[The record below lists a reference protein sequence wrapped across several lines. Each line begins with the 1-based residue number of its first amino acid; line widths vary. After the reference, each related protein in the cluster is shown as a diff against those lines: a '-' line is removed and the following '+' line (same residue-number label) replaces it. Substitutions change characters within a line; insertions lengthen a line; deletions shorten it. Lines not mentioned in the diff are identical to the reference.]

1 LAQWHVSAVY
11 WLQRSVVLI
20 HSQQGVEGL
29 SDYLQDYATT
39 RVPEDRTIGGL
50 RIGMINGVLVFAV
63 PGLVAGVQI
72 GGALGLERGIRAF
85 LIGGLFLSVVGTV
98 VGIIGVR
105 NRVSSYVLTQFVFGR
120 MGANILNLAI
130 AVALLGWYGV
140 NMDLLSAT
148 LQHLGEQLFGY
159 RPTGWLVEIAAGV
172 LMTITAIYGFQLLEK
187 LSSFIVPILF
197 LLTAYLGIKS
207 FYAFDGDLQR
217 VVEGSYLMTD
227 GEAVT
232 AIVGGFIVSAVL
244 MSDFTRFARKDTDA
258 AIAAFL
264 PFLLLSCVA
273 YLAAAIAA
281 IVLQESDVLVILLTM
296 GLGVGALGLVF
307 LSTWITNVV
316 NLYSCSLSLAS
327 VVRGRKQWHLTIV
340 AGVFATLAAMLNILE
355 NYTSFLFG
363 LSIIFAPIG
372 GIFIVDFYLL
382 RARQPYPLESLE
394 SDKATRIV
402 ALVAWGTGTGVA
414 VLSSQGVLTL
424 TGFEV
429 ADALLSAMLAYS
441 VMAWR
446 TPANRRRNIDISD
459 G

>member
-1 LAQWHVSAVY
+1 
-11 WLQRSVVLI
+11 
-20 HSQQGVEGL
+20 L
-29 SDYLQDYATT
+29 SDYLQDFATT
-39 RVPEDRTIGGL
+39 PVPEDRTISGL

-72 GGALGLERGIRAF
+72 GSALGLERGIRAF
-85 LIGGLFLSVVGTV
+85 VIGGLFLSVVGTV
-98 VGIIGVR
+98 IGIIGVR

-148 LQHLGEQLFGY
+148 LQHLGVQLFDY
-159 RPTGWLVEIAAGV
+159 RPTGWIVEIIAGV
-172 LMTITAIYGFQLLEK
+172 LMTFTAIYGFQLLEK

-197 LLTAYLGIKS
+197 LLTTYLGIKS
-207 FYAFDGDLQR
+207 FYAFDGDMQR
-217 VVEGSYLMTD
+217 VVAGSFSMTD
-227 GEAVT
+227 GAAVT
-232 AIVGGFIVSAVL
+232 AIVGGFVVSAVL
-244 MSDFTRFARKDTDA
+244 MSDFTRFARKDSDA
-258 AIAAFL
+258 AVAAFM
-264 PFLLLSCVA
+264 PFLVLSSVA
-273 YLAAAIAA
+273 YMAAAIAA
-281 IVLQESDVLVILLTM
+281 IVLQQADILVILLTM

-340 AGVFATLAAMLNILE
+340 AGVFATVAAMLNILE

-382 RARQPYPLESLE
+382 RAMKSYPLESLA
-394 SDKATRIV
+394 SARPTRII

-414 VLSSQGVLTL
+414 VLSSQSVLTL

-429 ADALLSAMLAYS
+429 ADALISAMLAYS
-441 VMAWR
+441 AMAWR
-446 TPANRRRNIDISD
+446 TPANLRRRMNIPD